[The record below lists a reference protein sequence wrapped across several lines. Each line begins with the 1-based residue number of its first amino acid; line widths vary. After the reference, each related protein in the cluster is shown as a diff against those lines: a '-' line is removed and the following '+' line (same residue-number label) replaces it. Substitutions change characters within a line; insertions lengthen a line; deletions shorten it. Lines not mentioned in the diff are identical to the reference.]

1 MNATAAAASDDN
13 ATTAGHAQFC
23 TSTGCL
29 LDTVEAGAASTRPMM
44 LPPRGSNDGGV
55 SGSGDDCGN
64 GGSAASRTGGGG
76 GGGGGEDPSSSY
88 DCGGV
93 ASTGSPKY
101 AGATSAAV
109 LAGGGLNEQ
118 VRPVAR
124 AVRQPR
130 AGAHAAPSKPPEL
143 ATLAAFEWKPSPF
156 LVCTDASGNTI
167 DPTALPRHHV
177 FKGQLD
183 IALQTPLLFCSERSR
198 WMWHKK
204 WCLPRVL
211 VRLKHPAA
219 CYAAFGPRS
228 SCQLR
233 ALISAG
239 TIRDGREELVDA
251 SLTGT
256 CERLLDESG
265 QAIFSSLQLTNTS
278 FNCGN
283 RPFILVVTLISVL
296 ILPPRDDPQAMGFAV
311 VELQLD
317 LLVSRVY
324 SSSLLGYQPHEA
336 IGVCFLNMLHP
347 DEHLGFVHTTQA
359 LVAASSVSHWGSSS
373 PLRILHRAH
382 KRSPNGFTEAV
393 NIDSTITL
401 VKSGPAR
408 PPLLVLSMRYA
419 AQAQEHSSRMHL
431 FRVFSAKMPL

>member
-1 MNATAAAASDDN
+1 
-13 ATTAGHAQFC
+13 
-23 TSTGCL
+23 
-29 LDTVEAGAASTRPMM
+29 M

-88 DCGGV
+88 DCGGLPALAVPSMQALPPPPFLPAV
-93 ASTGSPKY
+93 ASTNRSDQWPGRCGNHEPAPTLPLPSP
-101 AGATSAAV
+101 
-109 LAGGGLNEQ
+109 
-118 VRPVAR
+118 
-124 AVRQPR
+124 
-130 AGAHAAPSKPPEL
+130 PSC